1 MIILKKERH
10 VSHTESHSA
19 FNHSWQNEMNR
30 CLHQS
35 LFGFFEFGNE
45 FDLSLNE
52 LTSPIEDDEK
62 NKNKNY

>member
-1 MIILKKERH
+1 MIILKKERN

-19 FNHSWQNEMNR
+19 FNHAWQNEMNR